1 MKLAELAARL
11 ECRLLGDGDLEVARV
26 ASLAS
31 AGPGDLSF
39 VAQRKFAA
47 RAASTRASALIVP
60 PDFEAPLPRL
70 VSRNPYLCFARA
82 LALLQ
87 PQPRPAPGVH
97 PSACVDASAEL
108 GANVHVGPY
117 AVVGA
122 GARIGAGCVLHAHV
136 VVYPQASLGPDC
148 LLHAGAQ
155 VREGCRLGAR
165 VILQN
170 GAIVGSDGFGF
181 ARDEQRRY
189 EKIPQ
194 VGIVVIED
202 DVEIGALTTI
212 DRAALDETRI
222 GRGCKL
228 DNLVQIGHSVSL
240 GADSVLAA
248 QVGIAGSARIGARV
262 TFAGQVG
269 VNGHVDVGDDVIVT
283 GQSGVVADV
292 ASGTCLSGTP
302 AIPNR
307 DWLKAVTLLARLPS
321 LHNRLRAL
329 EAEVAHLRAA
339 RE

>member
-1 MKLAELAARL
+1 LKLSTLGSQL
-11 ECRLLGDGDLEVARV
+11 GCQLLGADVEVARL
-26 ASLAS
+26 ASLER
-31 AGPGDLSF
+31 AGPGELSF

-60 PDFEAPLPRL
+60 EGFDSALPRL
-70 VSRNPYLCFARA
+70 VSSNPYLSFARA

-87 PQPRPAPGVH
+87 PTPRPAAGVH
-97 PSACVDASAEL
+97 ATAWVDPSAEL
-108 GANVHVGPY
+108 GAGVYVGPY

-122 GARIGAGCVLHAHV
+122 QARVGAGCVLHAHV
-136 VVYPQASLGPDC
+136 IIYPQATLGPDC

-165 VILQN
+165 VVLQN

-181 ARDEQRRY
+181 ARDEQGRY

-202 DVEIGALTTI
+202 DVEIGALTAI

-228 DNLVQIGHSVSL
+228 DNLVQIGHSVTL
-240 GADSVLAA
+240 GPDSVLAA
-248 QVGIAGSARIGARV
+248 QVGIAGSTRLGARV
-262 TFAGQVG
+262 TLAGQVG
-269 VNGHVDVGDDVIVT
+269 VNGHVEIGDDVIAT
-283 GQSGVVADV
+283 GQSGLTADLPPGACV
-292 ASGTCLSGTP
+292 SGTP

-307 DWLKAVTLLARLPS
+307 DWLKAATLFARLPG
-321 LHNRLRAL
+321 LNNRLRAL
-329 EAEVAHLRAA
+329 EAQVARLLTPR
-339 RE
+339 

>member
-1 MKLAELAARL
+1 M
-11 ECRLLGDGDLEVARV
+11 
-26 ASLAS
+26 ASLEQAQ
-31 AGPGDLSF
+31 PGELSF

-47 RAASTRASALIVP
+47 RAATTRASALIVP
-60 PDFEAPLPRL
+60 EGFESALPRL
-70 VSRNPYLCFARA
+70 VSSNPYLCFARA

-87 PQPRPAPGVH
+87 PVTRPAPGVH
-97 PSACVDASAEL
+97 PSACIDASAEL
-108 GANVHVGPY
+108 GPGVHVGPH
-117 AVVGA
+117 VVIGA
-122 GARIGAGCVLHAHV
+122 QARIGPGCVLHAHV
-136 VVYPQASLGPDC
+136 VVYPQATLGPEC

-165 VILQN
+165 VVLQN

-181 ARDEQRRY
+181 ARDEQGRY

-228 DNLVQIGHSVSL
+228 DNLVQIGHSVTL
-240 GADSVLAA
+240 GPDSVLAA
-248 QVGIAGSARIGARV
+248 QVGIAGSARLGARV
-262 TFAGQVG
+262 TLAGQVG
-269 VNGHVDVGDDVIVT
+269 VNGHVTIGADVVAT
-283 GQSGVVADV
+283 GQSGLTGDV
-292 ASGTCLSGTP
+292 APGTCVSGTP

-307 DWLKAVTLLARLPS
+307 DWLRAAALFARLPS

-329 EAEVAHLRAA
+329 EAEVARLLAA
-339 RE
+339 R